1 MSHPVYV
8 KRYRMEL
15 DLRDLPPVSDTP
27 AGYECLAWYPGLM
40 ATHAQVKA
48 QCFHEE
54 LDSLVFPSLGSLS
67 GCLDL
72 MRNITTRADFV
83 PEATWL
89 LSGPFGPCGTVQGL
103 RDRYFGAIQNLGVAS
118 DHRGRGLGRFLL
130 LKALHGFRIAGLR
143 KSYLE
148 VTARNESAVRLY
160 RDIGF
165 RSTRTLYKPVHTIQ
179 QDALI
184 TF

>member
-1 MSHPVYV
+1 MSNPTYF
-8 KRYRMEL
+8 KRYRMEME
-15 DLRDLPPVSDTP
+15 LRDLPPVPQPPPGFD
-27 AGYECLAWYPGLM
+27 CVAWYPGLL
-40 ATHAQVKA
+40 TIHAQVKA
-48 QCFHEE
+48 QCFHDE
-54 LDSLVFPSLGSLS
+54 LDSLVFPSLGYVD

-89 LSGPFGPCGTVQGL
+89 LIGPFGPCGTIQGL
-103 RDRYFGAIQNLGVAS
+103 RDKYFGAIQNLGVVS
-118 DHRGRGLGRFLL
+118 DHRGRGLGRLLL

-160 RDIGF
+160 RNVGF
-165 RSTRTLYKPVHTIQ
+165 RSTRSVYKPIHTIQ
-179 QDALI
+179 QDAMVTI
-184 TF
+184 